1 MGAKPAVRA
10 GAAAFCVMRSGGAF
24 QAPNARKP
32 HIAGN
37 FLNAVCPRFYYR
49 GRGKRNGG
57 SALFAAFA
65 GQAHFPSAFR
75 RKLFCLFRRAE
86 KNSGC
91 RKTSAR
97 RPSPNAWPA
106 AAKKACMIAAKPNF
120 KLSAGNKKR
129 KLPKEKLSP
138 TGISSAHIRGATP
151 PTPPSL
157 PLRDFVACPRRS
169 PFRGRCNTPAAGW
182 ELSPQPSL
190 CSRGPSARRR
200 CRRRSPRRPRAGR

>member
-1 MGAKPAVRA
+1 MAAPPYSPLSQGKRISLRHFGENFFAYFAGLKKTAVAAKP
-10 GAAAFCVMRSGGAF
+10 
-24 QAPNARKP
+24 PP
-32 HIAGN
+32 
-37 FLNAVCPRFYYR
+37 
-49 GRGKRNGG
+49 
-57 SALFAAFA
+57 
-65 GQAHFPSAFR
+65 
-75 RKLFCLFRRAE
+75 
-86 KNSGC
+86 
-91 RKTSAR
+91 AR

-157 PLRDFVACPRRS
+157 PLRDFGACPRRS
-169 PFRGRCNTPAAGW
+169 PFRGRRNTPAAGW

>member
-1 MGAKPAVRA
+1 MRKTRSSRGRSRVLRNAVR
-10 GAAAFCVMRSGGAF
+10 R
-24 QAPNARKP
+24 R
-32 HIAGN
+32 
-37 FLNAVCPRFYYR
+37 
-49 GRGKRNGG
+49 
-57 SALFAAFA
+57 
-65 GQAHFPSAFR
+65 FPSPKCAQASYCGEFFERGLPAFLLSRTGKEKWRLRPIRRFR
-75 RKLFCLFRRAE
+75 RASAFPFGISAKIFCLFRRAE

-97 RPSPNAWPA
+97 RPSPNAEPA

-169 PFRGRCNTPAAGW
+169 PFRGRRNTPAAGW

-200 CRRRSPRRPRAGR
+200 CRRRSPRRPRVGR